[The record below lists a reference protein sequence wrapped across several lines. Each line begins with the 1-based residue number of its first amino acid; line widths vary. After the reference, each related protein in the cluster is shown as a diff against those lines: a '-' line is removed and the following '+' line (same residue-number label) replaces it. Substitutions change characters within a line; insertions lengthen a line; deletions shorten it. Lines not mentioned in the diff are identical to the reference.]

1 MEGEPA
7 LQVLK
12 GAEVKKLKPHLRSLG
27 GPVNKMY
34 VYLCNFRWTLKK
46 TEYQSHFLN
55 PCQGISYQK
64 I

>member
-27 GPVNKMY
+27 GSGKLNVCIC
-34 VYLCNFRWTLKK
+34 LISNFRWTLKK
-46 TEYQSHFLN
+46 TEY
-55 PCQGISYQK
+55 
-64 I
+64 